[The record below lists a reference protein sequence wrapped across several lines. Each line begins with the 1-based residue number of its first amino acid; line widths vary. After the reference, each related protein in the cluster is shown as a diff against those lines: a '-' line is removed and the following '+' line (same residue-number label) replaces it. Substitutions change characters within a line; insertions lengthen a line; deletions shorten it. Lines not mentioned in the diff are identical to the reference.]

1 MNFTKHHAM
10 KLIKTIIILA
20 IIGFGPQS
28 IYSQGL
34 SSIQIDSIVQ
44 VAMDSN
50 QHAGIAVAVV
60 KDGEIVHSKGYG
72 LSSMLTGSNV
82 DEHTRFSIASNSKA
96 FTSAALAILVDEG
109 KIDWDDKV
117 VDHIPEF
124 KMYDDYVTANFTIID
139 LLTHRS
145 GLDLGA
151 GDLMFFPDG
160 GDFTIDDVLTSFQYQ
175 KPVSD
180 FRTKYDYDNLLY
192 VVAGEIIVR
201 KSGMTWSE
209 FIETRIMDPLNMNE
223 SAGIL
228 ANLETT
234 DNIAKPH
241 SFIDGELLEI
251 DEFDI
256 ALGAAAGGIYASVV
270 DLSKWMIMQLN
281 NGAINDSVNLISKQ
295 NHSKM
300 WQPYTNT
307 GFRAISSP
315 PYNTHFSAYA
325 LGWGIRDVAGY
336 IRLSHTG
343 GMPGMLSQTI
353 LIPELKLG
361 VVVLTNADPGGYSF
375 VSIPNLIIDSY
386 IGVDSVDWIGRMTSI
401 ISDRESE
408 GDSVT
413 MMVWETVKNAKTK
426 YLNYDNFVGTYKDN
440 WFGDM
445 VIWEKDKELWI
456 KSVRSPKLTGKLSY
470 YQANTFAIRWEYRDM
485 ECDAFASFVLDK
497 EGRAIS
503 FTMEGISPNIDFSFD
518 FQHLSLVRTK

>member
-1 MNFTKHHAM
+1 M
-10 KLIKTIIILA
+10 KLIKTLTIITLLIS
-20 IIGFGPQS
+20 GNQFVH
-28 IYSQGL
+28 SQGL
-34 SSIQIDSIVQ
+34 TSLQIDSIIQ

-72 LSSMLTGSNV
+72 ISSMKTGELVNN
-82 DEHTRFSIASNSKA
+82 HTRFSIASNSKA
-96 FTSAALAILVDEG
+96 FTSAALAILADEG
-109 KIDWDDKV
+109 KIDWNDKV
-117 VDHIPEF
+117 IDHIPEF
-124 KMYDDYVTANFTIID
+124 RMYDDYVTANFTIID

-160 GDFTIDDVLTSFQYQ
+160 GDFTIEDIITSFQYQ
-175 KPVSD
+175 KPVSG

-192 VVAGEIIVR
+192 VVAGEIIAR

-209 FIETRIMDPLNMNE
+209 FIETKIMNPLDMNE

-228 ANLETT
+228 ANLKST

-241 SFIDGELLEI
+241 SFVDGKLIEI

-256 ALGAAAGGIYASVV
+256 ALGAAAGGIYASVN
-270 DLSKWMIMQLN
+270 DLSSWMIMQLN
-281 NGAINDSVNLISKQ
+281 NGAINDSIDLISKR

-307 GFRAISSP
+307 GFRAVGRP
-315 PYNTHFSAYA
+315 PYYTHFSAYG

-353 LIPELKLG
+353 LVPELDLG
-361 VVVLTNADPGGYSF
+361 VVVLTNADPGGYSYS
-375 VSIPNLIIDSY
+375 SIPNLIIDSH

-401 ISDRESE
+401 IKNRESE

-413 MMVWETVKNAKTK
+413 EMVWETVKKAKTK
-426 YLNYDNFVGTYKDN
+426 HLNYDNFVGTYTDN

-445 VIWEKDKELWI
+445 VIWKKDKELWI
-456 KSVRSPKLTGKLSY
+456 KSVRSPKLTGKLSF
-470 YQANTFAIRWEYRDM
+470 YQANTFAIRWDYRDM
-485 ECDAFASFVLDK
+485 ECDAFASFNLDK
-497 EGRAIS
+497 DGKAIG

-518 FQHLSLVRTK
+518 FQHLNLVRIK